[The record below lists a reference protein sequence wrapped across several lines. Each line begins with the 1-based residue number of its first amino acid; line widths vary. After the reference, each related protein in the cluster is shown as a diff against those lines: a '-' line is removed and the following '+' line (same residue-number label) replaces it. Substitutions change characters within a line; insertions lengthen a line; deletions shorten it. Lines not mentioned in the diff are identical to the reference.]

1 MARADKFYKEAVK
14 YRDKGEYELAFSMFL
29 NAAQEGHLEAQF
41 SVAYSYN
48 IGRGVAQDSAKAAE
62 WYKKA
67 ANAGHVVAM
76 NNLGLL
82 YLNGKGI
89 EQDYQ
94 KAYMWF
100 ERAVSKNYIHACS
113 NVGYCYEYGR
123 YVTMDL
129 VKAFENYKKAADDG
143 DDYAMN
149 KLGHFYEQGKG
160 VGHNKEL
167 SFKWFL
173 ASAKNGN
180 MNSQF
185 KTARFYDLGYGTA
198 QDYKQAIFW
207 YEKAVAQGEAT
218 AMNNLGYLYQHGKG
232 TQVDLKKAF
241 ELFEKSANAGN
252 MYGCSN
258 LAYMYEYGVYVNQDY
273 ALAYKWYLKGAGL
286 GNAGCMNMVGQFNL
300 NGKGRD
306 KDYAEAV
313 KWYKMTIEKDPKHGA
328 AHCNL
333 GYCYEFGYG
342 VELDLDLAQA
352 YYEKSA
358 NLGNETGKNNLK
370 NLKEKIA
377 KNPNKTIEPKKNT
390 TGQNKDIDPLKF
402 MEESLKKPV
411 TKTEKP
417 EETLTPLDELKQ
429 LVGLDSVKRDVE
441 TTINL
446 ANLQKKREA
455 MGMKVIPTSKHLVFT
470 GNPGTGKTTV
480 ARILARFYKEI
491 GILSK
496 GHLVEVDRSDL
507 VANYIGQTATK
518 TLEKVQEAYGGVLF
532 IDEAYTLNKGGN
544 DFGQEAIDTILKE
557 MEDHRDD
564 LIVIV
569 AGYSGLMSDFIES
582 NPGLKSRFNTYMHFP
597 DYKADELKQI
607 FRGMCDKYGLV
618 LTKEADEAVDEHIEQ
633 MVKFK
638 DENFGN
644 ARDARNFFEK
654 VIAKQATRVAEN
666 GQATK
671 EELMTIAVDDIV
683 PYVFGANDVQL
694 AEEVCLENKI
704 SPAEE
709 LYALTGLNDVKKE
722 VESIVDLVKFQQL
735 REERGLKG
743 VAVSKHMV
751 FTGNPGT
758 GKTTVAR
765 ILAGFFKELGIL
777 SKGHIVE
784 VDRSDLVAE
793 YIGQTAVKTQKKI
806 KEALGGILFIDEAYT
821 LNNKSEKDF
830 GQEAIDTILKAMEDH
845 RDNLIVIVAGYSN
858 LMDEFIESNP
868 GLKSRFTS
876 YLHFAD
882 YSGEELKT
890 IFRGMCDKNG
900 LELTA
905 DAEKAM
911 SDYIDQMVKYK
922 DENFGNGRD
931 VRNFFEKVLA
941 RQASRVASNL
951 EMRDEDF
958 VRILGEDI
966 MAYEFGKNT
975 VQLSETPDMDEID
988 PEAELN
994 ALVGLESVKTEVQS
1008 VIGLAK
1014 LQQIREER
1022 GLKVAATSKH
1032 MVFTGNPGTGKTTVA
1047 RILAAYFKEMGILS
1061 KGHLVEVDRA
1071 DLVAEYVGQTAVKTQ
1086 KKIKEALGG
1095 ILFIDEAY
1103 TLNKE
1108 GKDFGQEA
1116 IDTIL
1121 KAMEDHRDNLIVIVA
1136 GYSDL
1141 MNKFIESNPGLKSRF
1156 NKYINFPDYNQSEL
1170 IQIFEGLC
1178 NKYGLIVTP
1187 EAQLAA
1193 DEYIIKMEEN
1203 KDSNFGNG
1211 RDVRNFFEKVLEKQ
1225 AVRVTQLTGASD
1237 DDYLTVLEEDIISY
1251 VAGPSEVKVKE
1262 KKIGFV

>member
-1 MARADKFYKEAVK
+1 MSRAEKFYKEACK
-14 YRDKGEYELAFSMFL
+14 YRDNKEYELAFTMFFS
-29 NAAQEGHLEAQF
+29 AANDGHLEAQF
-41 SVAYSYN
+41 SLAYSYDV
-48 IGRGVAQDSAKAAE
+48 GRGTTQDHVKAVE

-67 ANAGHVVAM
+67 ANSGHSTAMNNLGLKYLNGLGVEQDYQKAFMWFEKAASKGSKAAHSNMAYCYEFGRYVAIDYSKAFENYRIAAESGDDYSMNKLGYFYEQGKGTAANNALSFKWFLESAKNDNKDSQFKAGRFYDIGKGVNKDHKQANYWYAKAADKGHSVAM
-76 NNLGLL
+76 NNLG
-82 YLNGKGI
+82 YNYQFGIGI
-89 EQDYQ
+89 E
-94 KAYMWF
+94 K
-100 ERAVSKNYIHACS
+100 
-113 NVGYCYEYGR
+113 
-123 YVTMDL
+123 
-129 VKAFENYKKAADDG
+129 
-143 DDYAMN
+143 
-149 KLGHFYEQGKG
+149 
-160 VGHNKEL
+160 
-167 SFKWFL
+167 
-173 ASAKNGN
+173 
-180 MNSQF
+180 
-185 KTARFYDLGYGTA
+185 
-198 QDYKQAIFW
+198 
-207 YEKAVAQGEAT
+207 
-218 AMNNLGYLYQHGKG
+218 
-232 TQVDLKKAF
+232 DLKKAF
-241 ELFEKSANAGN
+241 ELYQKAANLNN
-252 MYGCSN
+252 MYGCQN
-258 LAYMYEYGVYVNQDY
+258 LAVMYNDGTYVKQDY
-273 ALAYKWYLKGAGL
+273 VIAYKWYLKGAEL
-286 GNAGCMNMVGQFNL
+286 GNAASMNMVGQYNL
-300 NGKGRD
+300 HGRGRD
-306 KDYAEAV
+306 KDYATAA
-313 KWYKMTIEKDPKHGA
+313 KWYKKAIETNPNLGSA
-328 AHCNL
+328 YCNL

-342 VELDLDLAQA
+342 VEKDYNKALEL
-352 YYEKSA
+352 YEKSA

-370 NLKEKIA
+370 NLKDKMANEQKDEKD
-377 KNPNKTIEPKKNT
+377 PDNK
-390 TGQNKDIDPLKF
+390 IDPAKFIEDALKEKTKRT
-402 MEESLKKPV
+402 EEP
-411 TKTEKP
+411 
-417 EETLTPLDELKQ
+417 TPHVSPIDELNK
-429 LVGLDSVKRDVE
+429 LVGLDTVKRDVQN
-441 TTINL
+441 TMNL
-446 ANLQKKREA
+446 FKIQKKREE
-455 MGMKVIPTSKHLVFT
+455 MGMKVIPTSKHMVFT

-480 ARILARFYKEI
+480 ARILAGFYKEI
-491 GILSK
+491 GVLSK

-507 VANYIGQTATK
+507 VAEYIGQTAVK
-518 TLEKVQEAYGGVLF
+518 TSKKVEEAYGGVLF

-544 DFGQEAIDTILKE
+544 DYGQEAIDTILKE

-569 AGYSGLMSDFIES
+569 AGYSGLMSEFIES
-582 NPGLKSRFNTYMHFP
+582 NPGLKSRFNTYVHFP

-607 FRGMCDKYGLV
+607 FKGMCDKYGLI
-618 LTKEADEAVDEHIEQ
+618 LTKEADEAVEEYISQ
-633 MVKFK
+633 MVKYK

-654 VIAKQATRVAEN
+654 VIAKQASRVNMDSSIDAN
-666 GQATK
+666 DLRT
-671 EELMTIAVDDIV
+671 LMGEDIV

-694 AEEVCLENKI
+694 AEA
-704 SPAEE
+704 AEE
-709 LYALTGLNDVKKE
+709 DPNKVTPEEELKSLTGLETVKME
-722 VESIVDLVKFQQL
+722 VESIVELVKFQQL

-743 VAVSKHMV
+743 VNISKHMV

-765 ILAGFFKELGIL
+765 IIAGFFKDMGIL

-821 LNNKSEKDF
+821 LNKEGKDF

-858 LMDEFIESNP
+858 LMDDFIESNP

-876 YLHFAD
+876 YIHFPDYNAD
-882 YSGEELKT
+882 ELKS
-890 IFRGMCDKNG
+890 ILRGMCQKNG
-900 LELTA
+900 LELSEDAGTKA
-905 DAEKAM
+905 DE
-911 SDYIDQMVKYK
+911 YIDQMVKYK

-931 VRNFFEKVLA
+931 VRNFFEKILGK
-941 RQASRVASNL
+941 QASRVAASG
-951 EMRDEDF
+951 EFSEEAF
-958 VRILGEDI
+958 VKLVAEDI
-966 MAYEFGKNT
+966 PVYEFGKNT
-975 VQLSETPDMDEID
+975 VQLAEAPDMEEID

-994 ALVGLESVKTEVQS
+994 ALVGLESVKNEVQS
-1008 VIGLAK
+1008 VVGLAK

-1022 GLKVAATSKH
+1022 GIKVAATSKH

-1061 KGHLVEVDRA
+1061 KGHLVEVDRS

-1156 NKYINFPDYNQSEL
+1156 NKYINFPDYDQSEL

-1178 NKYGLIVTP
+1178 SKYRLIVTP

-1225 AVRVTQLTGASD
+1225 ALRVTKLTNAKD
-1237 DDYLTVLEEDIISY
+1237 EDYLTILKEDIIPYTANS
-1251 VAGPSEVKVKE
+1251 GEVKTRE
-1262 KKIGFV
+1262 KKIGFI

>member
-1 MARADKFYKEAVK
+1 MSRADKFYKEAVK
-14 YRDKGEYELAFSMFL
+14 YRDKGEHELAFSMFL
-29 NAAQEGHLEAQF
+29 NAANEGHLEAQF
-41 SVAYSYN
+41 SLAYSYN
-48 IGRGVAQDSAKAAE
+48 VGRGTTTDYAKAFE

-67 ANAGHVVAM
+67 AMAGHLVAM

-82 YLNGKGI
+82 YLNGNGT
-89 EQDYQ
+89 EQNYQ
-94 KAYMWF
+94 QAFMWF
-100 ERAVSKNYIHACS
+100 ERAVSKGYKSANA
-113 NVGYCYEYGR
+113 NLGYCYEYGR
-123 YVTMDL
+123 YVAKDL
-129 VKAFENYKKAADDG
+129 TKAYENYRIAAEAG

-149 KLGHFYEQGKG
+149 KLGHFYEEGKG
-160 VGHNKEL
+160 VAHNKAL
-167 SFKWFL
+167 SFQWFER
-173 ASAKNGN
+173 SAKNGN
-180 MNSQF
+180 KESQF
-185 KTARFYDLGYGTA
+185 KTARFYDLGYGIG
-198 QDYKQAIFW
+198 QDYKKAIFW
-207 YEKAVAQGEAT
+207 YEKAVAQGDGT
-218 AMNNLGYLYQHGKG
+218 AMNNLGFLYQHGKG
-232 TQVDLKKAF
+232 TDVDLKKAF
-241 ELFEKSANAGN
+241 ELFEKSALANN
-252 MYGCSN
+252 KYGCAN
-258 LAYMYEYGVYVNQDY
+258 LAYMYDNGVYVKQDY
-273 ALAYKWYLKGAGL
+273 TMAYKWYLKGAEL
-286 GNAGCMNMVGQFNL
+286 GNENCMNMCGQYNL
-300 NGKGRD
+300 HGKGRD
-306 KDYAEAV
+306 KDYKEAA
-313 KWYKMTIEKDPKHGA
+313 KWYQMTITQNPKHSS

-342 VELDLDLAQA
+342 VPLDLNKALELYQ
-352 YYEKSA
+352 KSA
-358 NLGNETGKNNLK
+358 DLGNETGKGNLK
-370 NLKEKIA
+370 NLKDKMA
-377 KNPNKTIEPKKNT
+377 KNPNKTIAPNKTIEPIKTSGDKPT
-390 TGQNKDIDPLKF
+390 ET
-402 MEESLKKPV
+402 LKKTV
-411 TKTEKP
+411 KP
-417 EETLTPLDELKQ
+417 SVVVSPLEELNS
-429 LVGLDSVKRDVE
+429 LVGLDSVKRDVQN
-441 TTINL
+441 TINL
-446 ANLQKKREA
+446 AQTQKMREE

-480 ARILARFYKEI
+480 ARILARFYKDM

-507 VANYIGQTATK
+507 VANYIGQTANK
-518 TLEKVQEAYGGVLF
+518 TMEKVQEAYGGVLF

-569 AGYSGLMSDFIES
+569 AGYSGLMSEFIES

-597 DYKADELKQI
+597 DYKADELEKI
-607 FRGMCDKYGLV
+607 FKGMCNKYGLV
-618 LTKEADEAVDEHIEQ
+618 LTKEADEAVSEHIEQ

-644 ARDARNFFEK
+644 AREARNFFEK
-654 VIAKQATRVAEN
+654 VVSKQASRVQEYVLST
-666 GQATK
+666 GQK
-671 EELMTIAVDDIV
+671 PSKDFVMTITDEDIM

-694 AEEVCLENKI
+694 AADENSENKVD
-704 SPAEE
+704 PREE
-709 LYALTGLNDVKKE
+709 LYSLTGLEDVKKE

-784 VDRSDLVAE
+784 VDRADLVAE

-845 RDNLIVIVAGYSN
+845 RDNLIVIVAGYSH

-882 YSGEELKT
+882 YSADELKT
-890 IFRGMCDKNG
+890 IFKGMCDKNG

-905 DAEKAM
+905 DAEESM
-911 SDYIDQMVKYK
+911 SEYIDQMVKYK

-941 RQASRVASNL
+941 RQATRVASNTTL
-951 EMRDEDF
+951 KDEDF

-975 VQLSETPDMDEID
+975 VQLAEAPDMENID

-994 ALVGLESVKTEVQS
+994 ALVGLESVKNEVQS

-1061 KGHLVEVDRA
+1061 KGHLVEVDRS

-1103 TLNKE
+1103 TLNKD

-1136 GYSDL
+1136 GYSNL
-1141 MNKFIESNPGLKSRF
+1141 MDKFIESNPGLKSRF
-1156 NKYINFPDYNQSEL
+1156 NKYINFPDYDQSEL

-1193 DEYIIKMEEN
+1193 DEYIIKMENN

-1225 AVRVTQLTGASD
+1225 AVRVTKMPNATD
-1237 DDYLTVLEEDIISY
+1237 DEYLTVLAEDIIPY
-1251 VAGPSEVKVKE
+1251 VEGSGEVKVRE
-1262 KKIGFV
+1262 KKIGFI